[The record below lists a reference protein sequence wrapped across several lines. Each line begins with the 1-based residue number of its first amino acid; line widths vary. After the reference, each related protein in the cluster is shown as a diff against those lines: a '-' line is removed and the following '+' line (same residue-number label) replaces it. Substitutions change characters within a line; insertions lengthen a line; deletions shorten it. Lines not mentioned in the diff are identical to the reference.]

1 MARVKTNDAES
12 AAEKS
17 GRALI
22 DLPAYDLKSGDYGSI
37 PSADADALA
46 ANGAFDLLAVAPDTI
61 AQAQSDE
68 VAE

>member
-22 DLPAYDLKSGDYGSI
+22 DLPAYDLRSGDYGYI
-37 PSADADALA
+37 PAADADALA
-46 ANGAFDLLAVAPDTI
+46 ANGAFDLLAVAPGAI

>member
-37 PSADADALA
+37 PSADAAALA
-46 ANGAFDLLAVAPDTI
+46 ANGAFDLLAVAPDTA

-68 VAE
+68 VTE